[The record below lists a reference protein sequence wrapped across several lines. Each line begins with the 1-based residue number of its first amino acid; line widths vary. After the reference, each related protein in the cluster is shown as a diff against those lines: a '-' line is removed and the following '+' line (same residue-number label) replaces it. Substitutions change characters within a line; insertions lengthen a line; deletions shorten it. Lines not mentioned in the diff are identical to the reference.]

1 MAADIFRRQAVLF
14 DLDGTLTDPAEGIT
28 RSVQYALRQ
37 MGRAVPDREA
47 LLPFIGPPLLDSFR
61 EFCGMEQAEAEEA
74 VHHYRAYFSRQGIW
88 ENRVY
93 PGIPELLCFL
103 KEQGRTLILATSKPA
118 VFAGKILERFELA
131 PYFSLLSGSEL
142 DGARSLKDEVVA
154 WALERAGLSPG
165 EAVMV
170 GDRAYDVRGAAACG
184 VPCIGVLYGYGGR
197 EELEQAGAAAL
208 AASVAGLAALWH

>member
-37 MGRAVPDREA
+37 MGRAVPGQGRRC
-47 LLPFIGPPLLDSFR
+47 FPLSVR
-61 EFCGMEQAEAEEA
+61 RCWIPSGNSAAWSRPRRRRRCIIIA
-74 VHHYRAYFSRQGIW
+74 RIFSRQGIW

-118 VFAGKILERFELA
+118 VFAGGKFWSALNWLRIFPCSPAVSWTA
-131 PYFSLLSGSEL
+131 PAAS
-142 DGARSLKDEVVA
+142 RTR
-154 WALERAGLSPG
+154 WSPG
-165 EAVMV
+165 RWSGPVF
-170 GDRAYDVRGAAACG
+170 RRRR
-184 VPCIGVLYGYGGR
+184 P
-197 EELEQAGAAAL
+197 
-208 AASVAGLAALWH
+208 

>member
-1 MAADIFRRQAVLF
+1 MTEDIFRRRAVLF

-28 RSVQYALRQ
+28 RSVQYALEQR
-37 MGRAVPDREA
+37 GRPVPDRET
-47 LLPFIGPPLLDSFR
+47 LLSFIGPPLLDSFR
-61 EFCGMEQAEAEEA
+61 EFCGMEPAEAEAA
-74 VHHYRAYFSRQGIW
+74 VRCYRAYFSRKGIW

-93 PGIPELLCFL
+93 PGIPEMLCFL

-142 DGARSLKDEVVA
+142 DGARSRKDEVVA
-154 WALERAGLSPG
+154 WALEQAGLSPE

-170 GDRAYDVRGAAACG
+170 GDREFDVRGAAACG

-197 EELEQAGAAAL
+197 KELEQAGAAAL
-208 AASVAGLAALWH
+208 AASVTELAALW